1 MPKIRFDPDEEV
13 LAELSPSRKSTV
25 FPVLEFVVI
34 TGVVWLGV
42 GLVDS
47 YLADLARQWLG
58 YVPESIASVPDLVGE
73 QDAGAATAALWGR
86 RALLVAWVWLSW
98 RRCLRHLLFRS
109 RSRMILTD
117 RRLVT
122 ATGHMRSQI
131 GEVPLSHIV
140 DVRHQGS
147 DVRGLPA
154 RRRSSAGAARRSVH
168 PEVRETAAIP
178 HPGPPAQNAVLNRY
192 TGQS

>member
-122 ATGHMRSQI
+122 ATGHMRSQL

-147 DVRGLPA
+147 DVEVYLRGGGRPLVLRDVPSTRKFVKLLRSRIPVHLP
-154 RRRSSAGAARRSVH
+154 R
-168 PEVRETAAIP
+168 T
-178 HPGPPAQNAVLNRY
+178 LY
-192 TGQS
+192 